1 VPISTGVSRGGSVA
15 LTAALLLAA
24 ASPTATAAPSAPSA
38 GAGPGTFVTA
48 VTEPPEVLAPRDLDD
63 LRTRVSE
70 ATAAADRHAADLLAA
85 AGRTASL
92 RVAMDRVSEEQ
103 ETARAALDRRVREVY
118 MAAVPDPMR
127 ALSVALSPEATR
139 LLAEGAEGGLRV
151 DQALVDAVA
160 DESAEVAALRAEAEA
175 ARAGLLAGADAVY
188 TAQDEARTLLAQ
200 AEAAYAEQQRRAAD
214 ERARAAVAEALRA
227 LQAQRAQLAEQSA
240 AVSFTVAPAV
250 TARGRRAGA
259 AQEPVV
265 ALLERTQRA
274 SPGALPPGFRATGQ
288 VLVGDASW
296 YGPGFV
302 GKPTASGSPYDP
314 ERLTAAMKAVP
325 LGTVVRVSRAD
336 GRAVSVLITD
346 RGPYAGDRI
355 LDVSQ
360 AAMRELGRFGV
371 GQVRIEVLARG

>member
-1 VPISTGVSRGGSVA
+1 VTLA
-15 LTAALLLAA
+15 AALLLVAGA
-24 ASPTATAAPSAPSA
+24 PATAAAPA
-38 GAGPGTFVTA
+38 PGANAPATPGPAPLGGA
-48 VTEPPEVLAPRDLDD
+48 TEPPVALAPRDLDA
-63 LRTRVSE
+63 LRSRLAE

-92 RVAMDRVSEEQ
+92 RVAMDRVAEQ
-103 ETARAALDRRVREVY
+103 KEAARAALDRRVREVY
-118 MAAVPDPMR
+118 MAAAPDPMR
-127 ALSVALSPEATR
+127 ALSVALSPDATR

-151 DQALVDAVA
+151 DRSLVDAVSQ
-160 DESAEVAALRAEAEA
+160 ESAQVAALRAEAEA
-175 ARAGLLAGADAVY
+175 ARAGLVAGADAVFA
-188 TAQDEARTLLAQ
+188 AQDAARTLLAE

-214 ERARAAVAEALRA
+214 GRARAAAAEALRA
-227 LQAQRAQLAEQSA
+227 LEAQRAQLAEQSA
-240 AVSFTVAPAV
+240 VVSFRVAPAV
-250 TARGRRAGA
+250 TARGRKAAA

-265 ALLERTQRA
+265 ALLEQTQRT

-325 LGTVVRVSRAD
+325 LGTVVRVTRPD
-336 GRAVSVLITD
+336 GPAVSVLITD

-355 LDVSQ
+355 LDLSQ

-371 GQVRIEVLARG
+371 GEVRIEVLARG